1 MPFSQELPKYALEA
15 LRPLLSI
22 WERTGASD
30 RRLREEQL
38 TTEMLLAVS
47 HPLNIALCINAAM
60 PHYLPLCSITRH
72 LSFLISGELCFMRR
86 QPEYVS

>member
-47 HPLNIALCINAAM
+47 HP
-60 PHYLPLCSITRH
+60 
-72 LSFLISGELCFMRR
+72 
-86 QPEYVS
+86 